1 LTFQRP
7 DTLLWLVVLVPLV
20 VLSAAAVSRA
30 AARRKLL
37 LGGQARSLAGLFSS
51 QRRWLRDAL
60 ALVSLGLVIVSL
72 SGPLVGTYRREIE
85 ERGVDVMV
93 VLDTSRSMLAEDVQP
108 SRLELAKRD
117 VRGLLQRLHGHR
129 MGLVT
134 FAGDAR
140 RVIPLTSDGST
151 FGLFLDDVDT
161 SSNWTGGTAIGEGL
175 ELALDAFDDE
185 QSTVSVI
192 ILLTDGEDHDS
203 DPPPTE
209 VSYQALARGIPVHV
223 VAYGTDEGGNIPIR
237 TSRGGIT
244 LLRDKDNNLVTTRP
258 DPKLLQDIA
267 STSGGVYLS
276 ADRTPFPLDEIFEKR
291 IAVMDGVTRASRQK
305 EQGIDRYQWG
315 LMLALLCLGTR
326 QVLRDGRLER

>member
-1 LTFQRP
+1 LSFERP
-7 DTLLWLVVLVPLV
+7 DTLLWLIVLLPLL

-30 AARRKLL
+30 AARRQRL
-37 LGGQARSLAGLFSS
+37 LGGQAVALAGVFSL
-51 QRRWLRDAL
+51 QRRWLRDGLALVAL
-60 ALVSLGLVIVSL
+60 ALIIVSL

-93 VLDTSRSMLAEDVQP
+93 VLDTSRSMLADDVQP
-108 SRLELAKRD
+108 SRLQLAKRD

-161 SSNWTGGTAIGEGL
+161 TSNWTGGTAIGEGL
-175 ELALDAFDDE
+175 ELALDAFDE
-185 QSTVSVI
+185 QQITQPVI

-237 TSRGGIT
+237 TNRGVTT
-244 LLRDKDNNLVTTRP
+244 LLRDKQNNLVLSRP
-258 DPKLLQDIA
+258 DHKLLQDIA

-291 IAVMDGVTRASRQK
+291 ISAMDGVTRESRQK

-315 LMLALLCLGTR
+315 LVLALLCLGTR
-326 QVLRDGRLER
+326 QAMRDGRLLR